1 VIPEVPY
8 VEPDPIIISEDPTPG
23 SGGGDYDVTPV
34 SQLQQKMTIT
44 DQPVPLAKAP
54 KTGDLSGIWAVIS
67 GLSLGG
73 AALLNRKRKEEE

>member
-1 VIPEVPY
+1 MV
-8 VEPDPIIISEDPTPG
+8 
-23 SGGGDYDVTPV
+23 
-34 SQLQQKMTIT
+34 IT
-44 DQPVPLAKAP
+44 DEAVPLAKAP